1 MEGQRDARLEACS
14 GPAEGLLQAYSRAA
28 AGSGRP
34 EGCCG
39 FGLARPPG
47 RPPGGL
53 LVEVEPR
60 MGVFV
65 VSRWLNAPARELRL
79 PLKALVAGRSVSC
92 MLPRP
97 APPAAADAAM
107 GG

>member
-14 GPAEGLLQAYSRAA
+14 GPA

-34 EGCCG
+34 KGCCG
-39 FGLARPPG
+39 LGLARPPG

-65 VSRWLNAPARELRL
+65 VSRRLNAPARELRL